1 MGGGEAFR
9 GAFFRGEK
17 NCILKFD
24 RIGIQVIEEI
34 VGWFVSIEKFFFTR
48 WYILEIESL
57 IRKKRFCNFNILSIE
72 FCKVIYSS
80 IRKKK

>member
-17 NCILKFD
+17 NCILMKFD

-34 VGWFVSIEKFFFTR
+34 VSWFVSIEKFFFTR
-48 WYILEIESL
+48 
-57 IRKKRFCNFNILSIE
+57 
-72 FCKVIYSS
+72 
-80 IRKKK
+80 